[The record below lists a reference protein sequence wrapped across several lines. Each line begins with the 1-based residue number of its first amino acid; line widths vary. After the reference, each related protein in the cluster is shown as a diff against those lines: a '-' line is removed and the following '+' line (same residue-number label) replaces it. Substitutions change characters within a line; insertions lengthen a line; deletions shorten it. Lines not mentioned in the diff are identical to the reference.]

1 MRQIDQDSSNDQAPL
16 QFGRLAKTTGFLTRR
31 LHNLLVGSWA
41 RDLALAPGGTTP
53 VQAGLLIL
61 IKENPGVTQA
71 RLLKALEVES
81 ATLVRSTSRLL
92 DAGLIEKVRSKHD
105 KRVYNL
111 NLTETGRNLLE
122 QIEYAMEVREQ
133 RLTEQ
138 IDPEE
143 LRTFH
148 RVSRQLIAKT
158 SVGAHS
164 GILDGLLLPGTD
176 DHRARVR
183 R

>member
-1 MRQIDQDSSNDQAPL
+1 
-16 QFGRLAKTTGFLTRR
+16 
-31 LHNLLVGSWA
+31 
-41 RDLALAPGGTTP
+41 
-53 VQAGLLIL
+53 
-61 IKENPGVTQA
+61 
-71 RLLKALEVES
+71 
-81 ATLVRSTSRLL
+81 
-92 DAGLIEKVRSKHD
+92 
-105 KRVYNL
+105 
-111 NLTETGRNLLE
+111 
-122 QIEYAMEVREQ
+122 MEVREQ

-148 RVSRQLIAKT
+148 RVARQLIAKT